1 MLVDWE
7 WKAGLVF
14 GIDTDLVS
22 MMDEGEAMNFD
33 KAQNTSINIYLG
45 VVVIY
50 LIF

>member
-22 MMDEGEAMNFD
+22 MMDEGEVMTFD
-33 KAQNTSINIYLG
+33 KAQNASVNIYLG
-45 VVVIY
+45 IVVIY